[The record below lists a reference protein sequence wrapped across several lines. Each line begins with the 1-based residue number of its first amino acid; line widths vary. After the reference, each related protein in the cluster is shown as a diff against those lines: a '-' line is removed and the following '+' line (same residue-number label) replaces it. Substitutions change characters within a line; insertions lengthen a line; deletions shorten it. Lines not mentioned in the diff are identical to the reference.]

1 MGGFLL
7 LMADNNVYNGLGKIS
22 NNNNGDDQTEAKKS
36 NNSCFKEAVCIDAYR
51 VYDSC
56 ADKDCL
62 QNLRVYFTE
71 SGQHVVDQACSA
83 RIDDVSVITVYVNLE
98 PVPFN
103 KGFYSV
109 DMTFFFEVNLE
120 IFLAPSSAPIN
131 VCGLSVY
138 NKKVIL
144 FGSEGNVKIF
154 SSSTCNEDSDLSNI
168 SSCNLPKA
176 SVQVA
181 EPIGLNA
188 IVQQQKDCNAE
199 PLCPIPE
206 SICRKYG
213 GEFLIKNSGNFVYVT
228 IGIFTIV
235 QIERSVQMLV
245 PTYDFCIPEK
255 ECTTTSDDPCE
266 LFGKLEFPTEE
277 FFPPRVTDLRPD
289 VPSGRCGCRN

>member
-1 MGGFLL
+1 
-7 LMADNNVYNGLGKIS
+7 MADNNMFS
-22 NNNNGDDQTEAKKS
+22 SSTKS
-36 NNSCFKEAVCIDAYR
+36 NNSVGKELGNSSSSCFKEAVCIDAYR

-62 QNLRVYFTE
+62 QDLRVYFTE
-71 SGQHVVDQACSA
+71 SGQHVVDQACSV

-120 IFLAPSSAPIN
+120 VFLAPASSPVNIS
-131 VCGLSVY
+131 GLSVY
-138 NKKVIL
+138 SKKVIL

-154 SSSTCNEDSDLSNI
+154 SSNSCDEDSDSFNS

-176 SVQVA
+176 TVQIA
-181 EPIGLNA
+181 EPIGLSA
-188 IVQQQKDCNAE
+188 KVLYKSSDISD
-199 PLCPIPE
+199 PTCPIPE
-206 SICRKYG
+206 CICKKYG
-213 GEFLIKNSGNFVYVT
+213 GEFAIIKSGNFVYVT

-235 QIERSVQMLV
+235 QIERSVQMLI
-245 PTYDFCIPEK
+245 PTYDFCVPEK
-255 ECTTTSDDPCE
+255 ECTTSSDDPCE
-266 LFGKLEFPTEE
+266 LFGKLEFPTDE

-289 VPSGRCGCRN
+289 APNVGCSCRG

>member
-1 MGGFLL
+1 
-7 LMADNNVYNGLGKIS
+7 MADTNIYNNSAKNSTVS
-22 NNNNGDDQTEAKKS
+22 NKDSQNFGGT
-36 NNSCFKEAVCIDAYR
+36 SCFKEAVCIDAYR

-62 QNLRVYFTE
+62 QDLRVYFTE
-71 SGQHVVDQACSA
+71 SGQHVVDQACSV

-109 DMTFFFEVNLE
+109 EMTFFFEVNLE
-120 IFLAPSSAPIN
+120 VFLAPASSPVNI
-131 VCGLSVY
+131 CGLSVY
-138 NKKVIL
+138 SKKVIL

-154 SSSTCNEDSDLSNI
+154 SSNACSDDPQPFNS
-168 SSCNLPKA
+168 SASCNLPKA
-176 SVQVA
+176 TVQVA
-181 EPIGLNA
+181 EPIGLSA
-188 IVQQQKDCNAE
+188 KVQYKSNEISDPA
-199 PLCPIPE
+199 CPIPE
-206 SICRKYG
+206 RICRKYG
-213 GEFLIKNSGNFVYVT
+213 GEFAITKSGNFVYVT

-235 QIERSVQMLV
+235 QIERSVQMLI

-255 ECTTTSDDPCE
+255 ECVTSSDDPCE

-289 VPSGRCGCRN
+289 IPGATCGCRH